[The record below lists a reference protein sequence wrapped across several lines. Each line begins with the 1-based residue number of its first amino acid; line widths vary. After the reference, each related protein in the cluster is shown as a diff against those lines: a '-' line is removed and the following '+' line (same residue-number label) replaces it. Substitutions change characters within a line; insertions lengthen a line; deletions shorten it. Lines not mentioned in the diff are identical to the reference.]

1 MQEVELKEKS
11 NKISANDSER
21 YKFIKELAQRVRQDD
36 QDRQT
41 WKDKQVVAYNLR
53 LGLRKRTNNP
63 YPGASSVPIPITDKF
78 ITKLKAMYVSVATM
92 MKKQIVVTVEEGVEQ
107 PPFAKESA
115 KRIESALNGLVRKR
129 DFQWAKKI
137 TLFVD
142 YFLENGH
149 SLFKVIEKFYT
160 KKANI
165 KLDLKK
171 FPTEDLKA
179 FRKLKDAEIKNYFIV
194 RYELDPD
201 DDEDAEELTSIVK
214 QVKGGKNFVQFTV
227 DKSYSEPSVIPE
239 KGIRIIVPSS
249 TCELQNTTRITHD
262 MWMPYHKIKELA
274 ESGIYDGGAVEKLDP
289 DNGTNDDSLTTN
301 SWATAEGINPSEQ
314 KSTLFNVRECQTYY
328 EDKKW
333 VFTWVER
340 SADSVNKGQQPEGDI
355 VILQERELPYSH
367 GLFTYVKHDFELKS
381 PRWYSS
387 RGVPEKIRGLHQT
400 IEKMYNA
407 RLIRDEFNNA
417 PMWRVSKQLGLAG
430 DEIRFRPGQI
440 IEAETGEVEQI
451 NKGITVDMSSERLEQ
466 QAKAYAEEYLSI
478 ADFSLRSAVN
488 PGGSRTATEIQT
500 VQQSSGRQI
509 SADIALFLETLSE
522 VAQHMYFI
530 LKDSVDTPRYVG
542 GTLLKPEDFLV
553 KVNISWVGSVEAT
566 DAELQNQRA
575 LSRIQILMQGAAPAG
590 LLTQENMYNLFYDWL
605 NRDRDIENPD
615 TFLTKPAEMRS
626 QDVERQQ
633 EEIVRMRMGFDAAVH
648 PNDNDDTHLQV
659 VEAYMQD
666 PNNAQALADQNF
678 VGRLE
683 KHISIH
689 LQSEGMKNGQKNP
702 GIKKETQPTQG

>member
-1 MQEVELKEKS
+1 MPSEVDMKEKS
-11 NKISANDSER
+11 NKVSLEGSER
-21 YKFIKELAQRVRQDD
+21 YDFIKELAQKVRQDD
-36 QDRQT
+36 NDRQT
-41 WKDKQVVAYNLR
+41 WKDKQVVAYNAR
-53 LGLRKRTNNP
+53 LGLRRRTNNP
-63 YPGASSVPIPITDKF
+63 YPGATSVPIPITDKF

-149 SLFKVIEKFYT
+149 ALFKVIEKFYS
-160 KKANI
+160 KKANV
-165 KLDLKK
+165 KLDLNK
-171 FPTEDLKA
+171 FPKEDLRQ
-179 FRKLKDAEIKNYFIV
+179 FRKLKDVEIKNYFIL
-194 RYELDPD
+194 RYELDPNNE
-201 DDEDAEELTSIVK
+201 EDAEELNSIVK
-214 QVKGGKNFVQFTV
+214 QVKSNKQMVKFVV
-227 DKSYSEPSVIPE
+227 NKSYSEPTVIPE
-239 KGIRIIVPSS
+239 RGLRIIVPSS
-249 TCELQNTTRITHD
+249 TCELQNATRITHD

-274 ESGIYDGGAVEKLDP
+274 ESGIYDEGAVEKLDP
-289 DNGTNDDSLTTN
+289 DNGTNDDSLTVN
-301 SWATAEGINPSEQ
+301 SWSLAEGISSKEE

-328 EDKKW
+328 NDKLW

-340 SADSVNKGQQPEGDI
+340 SADRVNRGQQPEGEI
-355 VILQERELPYSH
+355 VILQEKEMPYSH
-367 GLFTYVKHDFELKS
+367 GLFTYVKHDLELKS

-407 RLIRDEFNNA
+407 RLFRDEFNNA
-417 PMWRVSKQLGLAG
+417 PMWRVSKQLGMAG
-430 DEIRFRPGQI
+430 DEIRFKPGQI
-440 IEAETGEVEQI
+440 IEAESGEVEQI

-509 SADIALFLETLSE
+509 SADVALFLETLSE
-522 VAQHMYFI
+522 VAQHMYYI
-530 LKDSVDTPRYVG
+530 LKDSVDTPQYIG
-542 GTLLKPEDFLV
+542 GTLLKPEDFQV

-566 DAELQNQRA
+566 DAELQNQKA
-575 LSRIQILMQGAAPAG
+575 LLRIQTLLQAAAPMG
-590 LLTQENMYNLFYDWL
+590 LVTQENGYNLFYDWL

-615 TFLTKPAEMRS
+615 MFITKPAEMRM
-626 QDVERQQ
+626 DEIERQQ
-633 EEIVRMRMGFDAAVH
+633 NEIVRMRNGFDAMVY
-648 PNDNDDTHLQV
+648 PNDNDDVHMQV
-659 VEAYMQD
+659 IEAYMQD
-666 PNNAQALADQNF
+666 PVNQQALQDGGF
-678 VGRLE
+678 VSRLE
-683 KHISIH
+683 KHISVH
-689 LQSEGMKNGQKNP
+689 MQAEGMKNGQKNG
-702 GIKKETQPTQG
+702 GIKKEGQTG